1 MNNWHACIIFV
12 KTAERTCSKL
22 PVTRARYYTLPTTA
36 ITTVITHYCYISK
49 KTINN
54 KSIVSSYTIFEK
66 WLSTPQLLGG
76 IRYVPSRY
84 GRRIVL
90 AFMLAIT
97 PNVGRLIFAAA
108 AANAARLLAE
118 VENRVLR
125 ELEQNITLNIR
136 VNPYAHLSMIEMS

>member
-1 MNNWHACIIFV
+1 MNVCLLV
-12 KTAERTCSKL
+12 RMYRKCL
-22 PVTRARYYTLPTTA
+22 PSNKMTRARYYTLPTTA

-97 PNVGRLIFAAA
+97 PNVGRLM
-108 AANAARLLAE
+108 
-118 VENRVLR
+118 
-125 ELEQNITLNIR
+125 LNIPKLKCCSYSLPLWPGNHLTDCKLSIR
-136 VNPYAHLSMIEMS
+136 RENIEYAPA